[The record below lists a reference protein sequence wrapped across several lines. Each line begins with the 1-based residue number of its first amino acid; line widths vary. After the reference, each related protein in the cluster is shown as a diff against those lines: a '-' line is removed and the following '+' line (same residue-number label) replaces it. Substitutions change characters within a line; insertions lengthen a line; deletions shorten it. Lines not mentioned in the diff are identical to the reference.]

1 MPRTRAASVTTAL
14 VSIALGAA
22 AAFAEKP
29 PAFSDLAFPEA
40 LAANAEREGSLLV
53 VKFTAE
59 WCAPCKAMDRTTW
72 SDQRVVD
79 YLRDHGITAI
89 PVDVDEHPGIA
100 RDHAVRA
107 MPTTVVFRAGEE
119 IGRHTGGMSAEA
131 MTDWLDGAREGRLE
145 PAEAPRHQELFELH
159 ERAIDMVFN
168 DRAGEAAPLLLEMW
182 DRADEWGL
190 GTEMI
195 RENMLPFPM
204 NMAAEKDPVARAAF
218 ERLRDGREASLRE
231 GRTDRAT
238 LGEWI
243 VLNLEVLEDEA
254 PVKAWIERIKDRPT
268 AADTVRAFSGRLA
281 APLLEWGHWELAG
294 HAQEPALGV
303 VLGARFAR
311 GFMLENEEDE
321 DPGFAKEL
329 RQHADRAF
337 IDQLAKAHAAY
348 LAAGRE
354 PEAWYA
360 ADSLLK
366 DLPTHA
372 ARKALCEAAETAGVL
387 RPRHAEIAGP
397 LGEAFVE
404 RVRAG
409 ASDPEPKRPRAP
421 TPDA

>member
-1 MPRTRAASVTTAL
+1 MPRTAAGIFATL
-14 VSIALGAA
+14 VSIALGASVA
-22 AAFAEKP
+22 LCNMP
-29 PAFSDLAFPEA
+29 PAFSDVAFPDA

-59 WCAPCKAMDRTTW
+59 WCGPCKAMDRTTW

-79 YLRDHGITAI
+79 YLRAHGITAI
-89 PVDVDEHPGIA
+89 PVDVDEQPGIA

-107 MPTTVVFRAGEE
+107 MPTTVVFRGGEE
-119 IGRHTGGMSAEA
+119 LGRHTGGLSAAA

-145 PAEAPRHQELFELH
+145 PPPAPRHQELFELND
-159 ERAIDMVFN
+159 RAIDLIFN
-168 DRAGEAAPLLLEMW
+168 DRAAEAAEILLDMW
-182 DRADEWGL
+182 ERADEWGL

-195 RENMLPFPM
+195 RENMLAFPM
-204 NMAAEKDPVARAAF
+204 NMAAEKDPGARAAF
-218 ERLRDGREASLRE
+218 ERLRDGHEARLRE

-243 VLNLEVLEDEA
+243 VLNLDVLDDEA

-268 AADTVRAFSGRLA
+268 AAETVRAFSARLA
-281 APLLEWGHWELAG
+281 TPLIEWGHWELAG

-303 VLGARFAR
+303 VLSARFIR
-311 GFMLENEEDE
+311 GFRMENEDGE
-321 DPGFAKEL
+321 DPEL
-329 RQHADRAF
+329 DEEFRKHADRAF
-337 IDQLAKAHAAY
+337 IDQLARAHAAY

-366 DLPTHA
+366 DLPTDA
-372 ARKALCEAAETAGVL
+372 ARTALCEAAEAAGVL
-387 RPRHAEIAGP
+387 RPRHAEIAEP

-404 RVRAG
+404 RVRAN
-409 ASDPEPKRPRAP
+409 AREPGPAEPPAP